1 MSKQT
6 TNLWMMRFNT
16 EYEFSIVENIIKKD
30 INVSLIL
37 GNFQTRELLDKFKN
51 KHQINTEF
59 IDSNEAMALKFD
71 KINNKNFKNKASYFF
86 KKKLYK
92 TFYTT
97 LQVMERYERYS
108 GELSFEERNYI
119 IYKQVEFWQTKI
131 EEKKPTSIIFFD
143 VPHQYYEQIIL
154 AICEEKKIPCL
165 FLSNSINNTLFIN
178 NKHQLVSGYGGK
190 KFSEI
195 NNEYFKKVN
204 QDLNSPKKFK
214 HPNKVPVSISH
225 LFKQFFKIFYH
236 FFFNRKKEYNRG
248 SFIKKNYFEFGFNNF
263 FNQSVNLFL
272 YSWNCLK
279 LRLLYNKI
287 SCKADYEANFV
298 YMPLV
303 GGFECTLH
311 PVCSPLNYF
320 MIIDHLTNILP
331 ENCNI
336 YIRDH
341 PAQFLFRYHQRF
353 ARSKEFYLKINK
365 MKRVKFIDINENH
378 YRLISKSKFVV
389 GSSASSVVIESV
401 ALKKTYKYYGF
412 PRYFSQY
419 VEPLF
424 NIDSDI
430 PSYDA
435 DAYHEESKY
444 RNKHSDPV
452 TLANKIILWAQDNL

>member
-1 MSKQT
+1 MTKKIP
-6 TNLWMMRFNT
+6 NLWMMRFNT
-16 EYEFSIVENIIKKD
+16 EYEFSIVENLIKKD

-37 GNFQTRELLDKFKN
+37 GNFQTRELLNKFKN
-51 KHQINTEF
+51 KHQVTLEF
-59 IDSNEAMALKFD
+59 VDSNEAMALKFNTTNN
-71 KINNKNFKNKASYFF
+71 INSKNKASYFF

-154 AICEEKKIPCL
+154 AICEEKNIPCM
-165 FLSNSINNTLFIN
+165 FLSNSRNDTLFIN
-178 NKHQLVSGYGGK
+178 NKHQLISGYGGK
-190 KFSEI
+190 KFSEV
-195 NNEYFKKVN
+195 NNEFFNEVN
-204 QDLNSPKKFK
+204 QNLNSPTKFK
-214 HPNKVPVSISH
+214 HPNKMPVSVSD
-225 LFKQFFKIFYH
+225 LFKQFFKILYH
-236 FFFNRKKEYNRG
+236 FFLNRKKDYTHG
-248 SFIKKNYFEFGFNNF
+248 SFIKKNYFEFGFNNVL
-263 FNQSVNLFL
+263 NQSINLFL
-272 YSWNCLK
+272 YNWNCLK
-279 LRLLYNKI
+279 LRRLYNKI
-287 SCKADYEANFV
+287 SCKADYGRDFV

-311 PVCSPLNYF
+311 PVTSPLNYF
-320 MIIDHLTNILP
+320 IILDHLTNILP
-331 ENCNI
+331 ENCSI
-336 YIRDH
+336 YIREH
-341 PAQFLFRYHQRF
+341 PAQFLFRNHQRF

-378 YRLISKSKFVV
+378 YKLISKSRFVV
-389 GSSASSVVIESV
+389 GSSASSVAIESV

-412 PRYFSQY
+412 PRYYSQY
-419 VEPLF
+419 IEPLF

-430 PSYDA
+430 SLYDA

-444 RNKHSDPV
+444 RNSSSDPA